1 MKQYKISVNDK
12 EYVVSIE
19 ETTLGQATE
28 TVAVKQEVEATPIK
42 ETVKPEAKF
51 VSPDGAAVKAPMPGS
66 VLAVKVNNG
75 DRVKSGDVLIL
86 LEAMKMENEIVAT
99 KDGVVK
105 ISVKVGDKINS
116 GDVIAV
122 IAEEEK

>member
-19 ETTLGQATE
+19 ETTFGQATE

-51 VSPDGAAVKAPMPGS
+51 VSADGAAVKAPMPGS

-122 IAEEEK
+122 IAEEVR

>member
-12 EYVVSIE
+12 EYFVSVE

-28 TVAVKQEVEATPIK
+28 KVVAKQEVTATPAK
-42 ETVKPEAKF
+42 ETVKSEVGF
-51 VSPDGAAVKAPMPGS
+51 VSADGIAVKAPMPGS

-75 DRVKSGDVLIL
+75 DKVKFGDVLIL

-122 IAEEEK
+122 IAEEVK

>member
-1 MKQYKISVNDK
+1 MKQYKISVNGK
-12 EYVVSIE
+12 EYVVSVE
-19 ETTLGQATE
+19 ETTLGQAAE
-28 TVAVKQEVEATPIK
+28 KAVTKQEVTATPAK
-42 ETVKPEAKF
+42 ETVKSEVGF
-51 VSPDGAAVKAPMPGS
+51 VSADGIAVKAPMPGS

-75 DRVKSGDVLIL
+75 DKVKFGDVLIL

-122 IAEEEK
+122 IAEEVK

>member
-12 EYVVSIE
+12 EYVVSVE
-19 ETTLGQATE
+19 ETTLGQATK

-42 ETVKPEAKF
+42 ETVKSETEF
-51 VSPDGAAVKAPMPGS
+51 VSADGVAVKAPMPGS
-66 VLAVKVNNG
+66 VLEVKVNNG
-75 DRVKSGDVLIL
+75 DKVKFGDVLIL

-99 KDGVVK
+99 KDGIVK

-122 IAEEEK
+122 IAEEVK

>member
-12 EYVVSIE
+12 EYVVSVE

-28 TVAVKQEVEATPIK
+28 TVAVKQEVSAAPVK
-42 ETVKPEAKF
+42 ETAKAEAEF
-51 VSPDGAAVKAPMPGS
+51 VSADGVAVKAPMPGS
-66 VLAVKVNNG
+66 VLAVKVNSG
-75 DRVKSGDVLIL
+75 DKVKFGDVLIL

-122 IAEEEK
+122 IAEEVR